1 MSRRRAA
8 SGPLLS
14 RATSTSRC
22 GVPSA
27 APSHRRTGAA
37 ESTRPP
43 RAPQPRGRGQASEPR
58 AHRPRGPS
66 PPAARRRLRAP
77 PCRLGKKV
85 GPNPNLFAFFQAQR
99 GRPPWQRRARA
110 PSRVEEEHG
119 PRTCTRRTPRP
130 PPPRPALAPALRAPP
145 PRLLTQGQRHVPP
158 APGTQGD
165 ARAPAR
171 PREGERAR
179 AGFGRTARAARA
191 ARARARRGA
200 RRTWPRIEKLRILP
214 AVSVVLYRDSPIE
227 DSSKL
232 GQNSQFL
239 NS

>member
-1 MSRRRAA
+1 MPAEGA
-8 SGPLLS
+8 
-14 RATSTSRC
+14 
-22 GVPSA
+22 A
-27 APSHRRTGAA
+27 APWTGAGERA
-37 ESTRPP
+37 P
-43 RAPQPRGRGQASEPR
+43 RAPPT
-58 AHRPRGPS
+58 RPV
-66 PPAARRRLRAP
+66 AAPTRRLRAP

-85 GPNPNLFAFFQAQR
+85 GPNPDLFAFQAQR
-99 GRPPWQRRARA
+99 GRPLGSGVRA

-130 PPPRPALAPALRAPP
+130 PPPRPALAPALRARRPGCSRRGSGTCR
-145 PRLLTQGQRHVPP
+145 PRP
-158 APGTQGD
+158 APKGAH
-165 ARAPAR
+165 ARRHGLGRDRGHAPAL
-171 PREGERAR
+171 GRA
-179 AGFGRTARAARA
+179 ARAARA
-191 ARARARRGA
+191 ARARARRGT